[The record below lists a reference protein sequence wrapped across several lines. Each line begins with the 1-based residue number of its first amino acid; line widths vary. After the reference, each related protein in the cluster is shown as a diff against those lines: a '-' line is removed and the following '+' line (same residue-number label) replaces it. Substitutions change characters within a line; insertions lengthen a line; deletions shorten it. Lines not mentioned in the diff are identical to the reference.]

1 MFIKGTP
8 ERATSVIPA
17 ETGKGKRRVAFQEK
31 QQMEVGG
38 ELTGTTK
45 IHHTLH

>member
-8 ERATSVIPA
+8 EPATSVIPA
-17 ETGKGKRRVAFQEK
+17 ETGKGKRRVGFQQK
-31 QQMEVGG
+31 QMEVGG

-45 IHHTLH
+45 IRRTLH

>member
-8 ERATSVIPA
+8 EPATSVIPA
-17 ETGKGKRRVAFQEK
+17 ETGKGKRRVGFQEK
-31 QQMEVGG
+31 QMEVG

-45 IHHTLH
+45 MHHTLH